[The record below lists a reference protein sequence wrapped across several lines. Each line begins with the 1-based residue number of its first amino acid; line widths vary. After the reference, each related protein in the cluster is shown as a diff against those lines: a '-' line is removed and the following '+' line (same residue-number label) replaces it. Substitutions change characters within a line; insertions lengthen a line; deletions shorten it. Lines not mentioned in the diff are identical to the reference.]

1 MKKILKKSG
10 LGIGVLLD
18 KLYRQ
23 LCKDSNG
30 CEPDEIDMI
39 IVTSD
44 GVLVNDTY
52 INKERIEEI
61 VDEVLKSEI
70 QRGGRILDNS
80 GESVFRLPELG
91 VVVLQKNGVIKI
103 GEIEIQRKSWL
114 YGEISRL
121 FVQQRKR

>member
-23 LCKDSNG
+23 LCKDSNE
-30 CEPDEIDMI
+30 CDPDEIDMI

-44 GVLVNDTY
+44 GVIVNDTY

-61 VDEVLKSEI
+61 VDDVLKSEI
-70 QRGGRILDNS
+70 QRGVRISDNG
-80 GESVFRLPELG
+80 GEFTFRLPELG